1 VSLPPDL
8 ARQPALDTWI
18 RLNADETVTLFTGKV
33 ELGQGLVSAI
43 ARIGAEELDVALAR
57 IRVRT
62 GDTAHPLDEW
72 ITAGSMSMSDSG
84 TAMRQAAAEA
94 RAHLLALAA
103 SLLGVAVDELVVDD
117 GTVAARDGR
126 SVTYWELLR
135 EGRFD
140 CEATGAVVP
149 KAPSAYRVV
158 GRAGARLDVAG
169 LVTGATKFVGDLDER
184 GMLHARVVRGP
195 SQGARLAAVDLERAA
210 TLEGI
215 VAVVRDGD
223 FLAVVAEREDQAL
236 RGRDALSAAAQWR
249 EEATLPDQTT
259 LPAWLQSQPAR
270 SFRIVEGAPAEGS
283 TEPLEP
289 SPEASATYEATFSR
303 PFLMHGAIGPSAALA
318 QWSDGKLHVK
328 SHTQGPF
335 VLRDA
340 LAQALRV
347 DAGDIRVSH
356 VVGPGCYGHNGADDV
371 ALDAALAARAVPGRP
386 VLLKWTR
393 ADEHGWEP
401 YGAPGVVRVEARLSE
416 DGSLLD
422 WSLDARGLTHLSRPF
437 PVRGSSGLLAAWTLA
452 VPHARTPTAPILVP
466 EAGIHRN
473 ATPAYRIPRMRIAK
487 HLVDN
492 GPLRTSSS
500 RSLGAHVNVFA
511 IESAM
516 DELARLAGRDPL
528 EFRLAHLDD
537 ERGREVLRGAAER
550 AGWRDRRPE
559 PGRGMG
565 LAYARYKNSACH
577 AAVVVEVAVDDD
589 TAEVR
594 LERAVIAADAG
605 QVVDPMGLTN
615 QLEGG
620 LVQSASWTL
629 RERVSF
635 DRTRVT
641 SLDWEAY
648 PILTFADVPEIETV
662 LVERPG
668 QPFLG
673 SGEATQGP
681 TAGAI
686 ANAIR
691 AATGVRVRD
700 LPITPE
706 RLRRAAAE
714 PELVAPHA

>member
-1 VSLPPDL
+1 VSLPRDL
-8 ARQPALDTWI
+8 ARHPALETWI
-18 RLNADETVTLFTGKV
+18 RLNPDETVTLFTGKV

-43 ARIGAEELDVALAR
+43 ARIGAEELDVALSR

-72 ITAGSMSMSDSG
+72 ITAGSVSMSDSG

-94 RAHLLALAA
+94 RAHLLGLAA
-103 SLLGVAVDELVVDD
+103 GRLGIAADELVVDD

-126 SVTYWELLR
+126 AVTYWELLR
-135 EGRFD
+135 EGRFG
-140 CEATGAVVP
+140 CEATGAAVP

-158 GRAGARLDVAG
+158 GRAGGRLDVAG
-169 LVTGATKFVGDLDER
+169 LVTGATKFVGDLDEP

-195 SQGARLAAVDLERAA
+195 SQGARLGAVDLERAA
-210 TLEGI
+210 ALEGI

-236 RGRDALSAAAQWR
+236 RGRDAVASAARWR

-259 LPAWLQSQPAR
+259 LPAWLRSQPAR
-270 SFRIVEGAPAEGS
+270 SFRIVDGAPVQGS

-303 PFLMHGAIGPSAALA
+303 PFLMHGAMGPSAALA
-318 QWSDGKLHVK
+318 EWSDGKLHVK

-335 VLRDA
+335 VLREA

-401 YGAPGVVRVEARLSE
+401 YGAPGVVRVEARLGE
-416 DGSLLD
+416 DRSLLD

-437 PVRGSSGLLAAWTLA
+437 PVQGSSGLLAAWTLA
-452 VPHARTPTAPILVP
+452 EPHARTSTAPMLVP

-473 ATPAYRIPRMRIAK
+473 ATPAYRIPRVRIVK
-487 HLVDN
+487 HLVDT

-516 DELARLAGRDPL
+516 DDLAQLAGRDPL

-537 ERGREVLRGAAER
+537 ERGREVLRAATER
-550 AGWRDRRPE
+550 AGWRDRRSE
-559 PGRGMG
+559 SGRGMG
-565 LAYARYKNSACH
+565 LAYARYKNSACY

-605 QVVDPMGLTN
+605 QVVDPTGLTN

-648 PILTFADVPEIETV
+648 PILTFAEVPEIETV
-662 LVERPG
+662 LVDRPG